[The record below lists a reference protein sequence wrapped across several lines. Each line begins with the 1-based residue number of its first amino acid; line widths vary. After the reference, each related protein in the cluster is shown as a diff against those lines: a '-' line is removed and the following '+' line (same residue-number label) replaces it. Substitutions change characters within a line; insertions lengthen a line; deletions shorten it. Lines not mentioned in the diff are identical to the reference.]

1 MKKAIT
7 QNALTQAAI
16 TPAVAIQM
24 LKDGNERFLNNA
36 PLNRDFNA
44 QIEETSRGQF
54 PFAVILSCIDSRI
67 PTEIIFDQGIGDIF
81 NVRIAGNFVNEDILG
96 SMEFACEVAGSCLVL
111 VMGHTQCGAI
121 KGACDKVELGNLT
134 GMIEKILPS
143 VDATPSK
150 KTEERTSA
158 NTDFVNRVSETNVHM
173 TIQNILEGSAVLRKL
188 YDKGSIEIAGAM
200 YDVKTGEVSFYDDSL
215 N

>member
-200 YDVKTGEVSFYDDSL
+200 YDVRTGEVSFYDDSL